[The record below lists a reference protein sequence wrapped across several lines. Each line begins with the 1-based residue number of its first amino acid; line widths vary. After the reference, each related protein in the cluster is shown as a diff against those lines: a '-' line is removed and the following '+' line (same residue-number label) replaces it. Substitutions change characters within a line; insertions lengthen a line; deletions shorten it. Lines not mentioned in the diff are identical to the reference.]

1 MAVPYQPLADYL
13 TAQPPATTAVT
24 LTLAE
29 VAQIVGQPLP
39 AGASARGWWSNQLA
53 SAQARAWLAVG
64 WRTQWQP
71 RQLPMQIVFVRAL
84 HPAPSR
90 YPASDERDSGGRS
103 C

>member
-1 MAVPYQPLADYL
+1 MPVRYQPLAAFL
-13 TAQPPATTAVT
+13 IAQPPEADSVT

-53 SAQARAWLAVG
+53 SAQARAWLAAG
-64 WRTQWQP
+64 WRTVWQP
-71 RQLPMQIVFVRAL
+71 RQFPVQIVFVRAL